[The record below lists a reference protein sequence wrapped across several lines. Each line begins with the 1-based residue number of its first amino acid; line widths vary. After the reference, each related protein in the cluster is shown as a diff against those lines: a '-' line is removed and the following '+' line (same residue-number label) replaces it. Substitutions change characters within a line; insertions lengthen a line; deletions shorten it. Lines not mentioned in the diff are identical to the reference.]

1 MTRQPDSAERCDRS
15 LTFDEMRVIRERH
28 FGWEQAKPGLLA
40 NVFGVSVQKI
50 TAVLKRES

>member
-1 MTRQPDSAERCDRS
+1 MSGRSAEAGRDRA

-28 FGWEQAKPGLLA
+28 FGWEQASPGLLA

-50 TAVLKRES
+50 VAVLRRAA